1 MDLILRNGRACAYE
15 RDGGER
21 TFCHHQ
27 PLVYSGTIAAPICG
41 EPWNGR
47 PCSLGW
53 AFAGGCPTF
62 GIGGGFPCNSHLVNL
77 ILRICFSS
85 HTRTLNTPARR
96 GRARHGV
103 HAPWQINV
111 PHQAKGVVGDGEKQ
125 IRTYQSTSRCF
136 LGTYSHWCWV
146 LMSNIY
152 RYSRLRGGLKTKPE
166 ARWRMYLLNILKTRS
181 P

>member
-1 MDLILRNGRACAYE
+1 VDLILRNGRACAYE

-62 GIGGGFPCNSHLVNL
+62 GISGGFPCNSHLVNL
-77 ILRICFSS
+77 ILRICFSA
-85 HTRTLNTPARR
+85 HTHTEHASPKRTCTPW
-96 GRARHGV
+96 RARPMANECA
-103 HAPWQINV
+103 APSEGGGWGWGKTN
-111 PHQAKGVVGDGEKQ
+111 PDLLKYH
-125 IRTYQSTSRCF
+125 RCL

-181 P
+181 L